1 MLPSPF
7 RRRPDSAKSLRA
19 RRESHGCSLDAQI
32 PPRKIEG
39 NPLISLSE
47 LSLFKELRGPP
58 RPVFSLGRF
67 HRIKVIT
74 IMDNVCPAA
83 GGVRLLDAKR
93 SVDRS
98 GHDKKLA

>member
-1 MLPSPF
+1 M
-7 RRRPDSAKSLRA
+7 
-19 RRESHGCSLDAQI
+19 
-32 PPRKIEG
+32 
-39 NPLISLSE
+39 
-47 LSLFKELRGPP
+47 
-58 RPVFSLGRF
+58 GRF